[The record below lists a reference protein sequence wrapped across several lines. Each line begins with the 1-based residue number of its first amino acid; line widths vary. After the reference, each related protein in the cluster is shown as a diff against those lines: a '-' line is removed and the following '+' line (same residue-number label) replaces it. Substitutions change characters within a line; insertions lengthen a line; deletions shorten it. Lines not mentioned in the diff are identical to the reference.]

1 MSGLHDLVADA
12 QDGDAIG
19 MLSDEF
25 GLTKRQT
32 QTAVTALLPAI
43 SAGLKQATATPEGL
57 GNLFAMMGYQPDLHA
72 MYDNPKVAFADN
84 GRVAG
89 NDVLSLI
96 FGSPDVSR
104 AVVDQAQRFSGV
116 GSGILKQ
123 MLPVIAGL
131 VISGLMRGK
140 PGSAAPQ
147 QPAPAPQTGG
157 GLGDILGQ
165 IFGRGMSESAGV
177 PASPQSSPQ
186 PIPTPRGQA
195 FPAPANPGAQP
206 APGGDILGQILQEL
220 QKGIQEGRIK
230 HVIIGGGP
238 AKMPLTGRPGGSVQ
252 LPVQVPAPGGQAA
265 PTPSGPQ
272 VPGGD
277 VLGQILRDMLGGA
290 GGSARVPQRPAQS
303 PQMKDLSGLS
313 RQLGVMGGAGQ
324 AVFGDRFDV
333 GRDVEQA
340 HLDNIQ
346 NVFERFF
353 GTQRH

>member
-1 MSGLHDLVADA
+1 MSGLHDLLADA
-12 QDGDAIG
+12 HDGDAIR

-32 QTAVTALLPAI
+32 EAAVTALLPAI
-43 SAGLKQATATPEGL
+43 STGLKQTTATPEGL
-57 GNLFAMMGYQPDLHA
+57 GNLFAMMGYQPDLPA
-72 MYDNPKVAFADN
+72 MYDDPRVAFADN
-84 GRVAG
+84 GRAAG
-89 NDVLSLI
+89 NDVLSLL

-116 GSGILKQ
+116 GSNILKQ

-131 VISGLMRGK
+131 VISGLMRGN
-140 PGSAAPQ
+140 PASAAPQ

-165 IFGRGMSESAGV
+165 IFGRGMSGSSGA
-177 PASPQSSPQ
+177 PPSPQ

-195 FPAPANPGAQP
+195 APVPVDPGAQP
-206 APGGDILGQILQEL
+206 GPGGDMLSQILQEL

-230 HVIIGGGP
+230 PVIIGGGP
-238 AKMPLTGRPGGSVQ
+238 VPMPSPGGPGGSVQ
-252 LPVQVPAPGGQAA
+252 IPTPGRQAG
-265 PTPSGPQ
+265 PIPSGPQ

-290 GGSARVPQRPAQS
+290 AGGARVPQRPAQS
-303 PQMKDLSGLS
+303 PQTKDLSDLS
-313 RQLGVMGGAGQ
+313 RQLGVMDGAGQ

-340 HLDNIQ
+340 HLDKIQ

>member
-1 MSGLHDLVADA
+1 MSGLHDLLADA
-12 QDGDAIG
+12 HDGDAIG

-32 QTAVTALLPAI
+32 EAAVTALLPAI
-43 SAGLKQATATPEGL
+43 STGLKQATATPEGL
-57 GNLFAMMGYQPDLHA
+57 GNLFAMMGYQPDLPA
-72 MYDNPKVAFADN
+72 MYDDPKVAFADN

-116 GSGILKQ
+116 GSNVLKQ

-140 PGSAAPQ
+140 PASAAPQ

-165 IFGRGMSESAGV
+165 IFGRGMSGSSGA
-177 PASPQSSPQ
+177 PPSPQ

-195 FPAPANPGAQP
+195 APVPADPGAQP
-206 APGGDILGQILQEL
+206 GPGGDVLGQILQEL

-230 HVIIGGGP
+230 PVIIGGGP
-238 AKMPLTGRPGGSVQ
+238 IPMPSPGGPGGSVQ
-252 LPVQVPAPGGQAA
+252 IPAPGGQAG
-265 PTPSGPQ
+265 PIPSSPQ
-272 VPGGD
+272 MPGGD

-290 GGSARVPQRPAQS
+290 AGGARVPQQPAQS
-303 PQMKDLSGLS
+303 PQTKDLSDLS

-324 AVFGDRFDV
+324 AVFGDRFDI

-340 HLDNIQ
+340 HLDKIQ

-353 GTQRH
+353 GAQRH